1 MRELQ
6 TGLLQHATLVVCPR
20 RMLIRWL
27 FNLLTTVKAPCHHS
41 RLNVDARSDLE
52 WWAAFLE
59 HWNEIAIMPLETQDC
74 MQHEVVSD
82 AFGHWG
88 CGANADQ
95 QWFHL
100 SWAGSGA
107 PESIMTKK
115 Q

>member
-20 RMLIRWL
+20 RMLIRRL

-41 RLNVDARSDLE
+41 RLNVDAHSDLE

-59 HWNEIAIMPLETQDC
+59 HWNEIANMPLEMQDC
-74 MQHEVVSD
+74 TQHEVVSD

-95 QWFHL
+95 Q
-100 SWAGSGA
+100 
-107 PESIMTKK
+107 
-115 Q
+115 